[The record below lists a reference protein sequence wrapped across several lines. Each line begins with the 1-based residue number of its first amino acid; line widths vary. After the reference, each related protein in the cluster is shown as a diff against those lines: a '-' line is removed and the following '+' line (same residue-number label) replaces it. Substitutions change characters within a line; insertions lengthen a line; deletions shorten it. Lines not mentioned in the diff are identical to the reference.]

1 MTQKSIQNCVFAI
14 LCNKGEQIIK
24 EAIPWMLFLWFI
36 SQIYILWNIINM
48 TFGLTFNIIGKDIRL
63 IPKVNDNNTV
73 GVIISLKSNYRFI
86 NIQYDTFQSNSIDPS
101 VSNPMLESTLNTHIN
116 PSRIQPPSTEAT
128 PL

>member
-1 MTQKSIQNCVFAI
+1 
-14 LCNKGEQIIK
+14 
-24 EAIPWMLFLWFI
+24 
-36 SQIYILWNIINM
+36 M